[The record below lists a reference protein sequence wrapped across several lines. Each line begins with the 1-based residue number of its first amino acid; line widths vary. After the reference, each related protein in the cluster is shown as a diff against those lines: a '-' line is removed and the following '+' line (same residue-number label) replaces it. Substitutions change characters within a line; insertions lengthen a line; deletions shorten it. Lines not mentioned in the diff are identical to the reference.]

1 MVRGR
6 SRRRGF
12 TLVELLVVITI
23 IGMLVALLLPAVQ
36 AAREAGRRAQCLNNQ
51 KQLATAFL
59 NFESSRRE
67 FPGYRYIL
75 DADENNDGTVDDPI
89 VATWMVS
96 LFPYVERADLERIWK
111 DETVTWANKP
121 VVELK
126 FLTCP
131 SDPRRDNPAMCAYAV
146 NCGVPDPDSSAG
158 IPGYPG
164 EGLEHGV
171 FFDQAVP
178 NTFNP
183 AATKKAM
190 SLDYL
195 SRHDGSTNTLLL
207 SENVQATL
215 WKPVDSGGQP
225 RWPNERDLGIVWDVT
240 PGVCDPSVMR
250 PAKIN
255 QCLSAPRDLYAP
267 VVNTSRPSSRHPGMV
282 VAFYCDG
289 HGDYLRDDI
298 DWLVYKHIMT
308 PDGYLAGRAGGPTP
322 DPELRNGIF
331 DEGTK

>member
-23 IGMLVALLLPAVQ
+23 IGMLVSLLLPAVQ

-51 KQLATAFL
+51 KQLATALL
-59 NFESSRRE
+59 NYESSRRE
-67 FPGYRYIL
+67 FPGYRFIV
-75 DADENNDGTVDDPI
+75 DPDENNDGTADDPI
-89 VATWMVS
+89 VGTWMVS
-96 LFPYVERADLERIWK
+96 LFPYLERADLERLWK
-111 DETVTWANKP
+111 DDAVSWANKP

-131 SDPRRDNPAMCAYAV
+131 SDPRRDNPAMCAYAG
-146 NCGVPDPDSSAG
+146 NAGVPDPDSTAG

-171 FFDQAVP
+171 FFDHADP
-178 NTFNP
+178 IGG
-183 AATKKAM
+183 KKAM

-195 SRHDGSTNTLLL
+195 SRHDGSTNTLLI
-207 SENVQATL
+207 SENIQATL
-215 WKPVDSGGQP
+215 WKAIDSGGGP

-240 PGVCDPSVMR
+240 PGQCDPTVLR

-255 QCLSAPRDLYAP
+255 QCISAPRELFAP
-267 VVNTSRPSSRHPGMV
+267 VVNTARPSSRHPGMV
-282 VAFYCDG
+282 IAFYCDG

-298 DWLVYKHIMT
+298 DWLVYKHLMT
-308 PDGYLAGRAGGPTP
+308 PDGYLAGRAVGPTP
-322 DPELRNGIF
+322 DPELRTGIF
-331 DEGTK
+331 DEGKK